1 LDFILTADLKVGPKT
16 DNWIGISS
24 KTRTAISG
32 SNSMNIPEEI
42 LIGYGIGRLEIIMA
56 KKGYKLVRVGL
67 VKIWFEK
74 IEL

>member
-1 LDFILTADLKVGPKT
+1 
-16 DNWIGISS
+16 
-24 KTRTAISG
+24 
-32 SNSMNIPEEI
+32 MNIPEEI